1 MNRECIMCKT
11 LIKDDGRCYNTK
23 CSSYSCRVDED
34 ITQEEC
40 EYCGDTG
47 RTMKM
52 VCYGGSPI
60 ERWEDCTYCDWEDRD
75 E

>member
-34 ITQEEC
+34 ITQEC
-40 EYCGDTG
+40 EFCGGTG
-47 RTMKM
+47 EML
-52 VCYGGSPI
+52 VGSCAGGVHV
-60 ERWEDCTYCDWEDRD
+60 ENWGECTYCDWKERL
-75 E
+75 